1 MIKVKSKIPFVIP
14 EHDINLRVIRF
25 LYIAEKLSYTQKG
38 KLVLNI
44 DKFIIYD
51 FLVKHPYLLK
61 EVVKLKNK
69 KIDLKLFQEEV
80 GSVAT
85 LYPSKSSLLDN
96 NSAKVLIKLMVSQD
110 LLKTIQYKN
119 ELFFVISDHGKEYA
133 KTLETD
139 YINRIKQLCDSLLV
153 LRSTSTN
160 GLKKMINPLIKG
172 V

>member
-1 MIKVKSKIPFVIP
+1 MKSKIPFVIP
-14 EHDINLRVIRF
+14 EQDLNLRLVRF

-69 KIDLKLFQEEV
+69 KVDIKLYQEEV
-80 GSVAT
+80 GSIAT

-96 NSAKVLIKLMVSQD
+96 NSAKVLIKLMVSRN
-110 LLKTIQYKN
+110 LLQTIQYKDD
-119 ELFFVISDHGKEYA
+119 LFFVISDQGEEYA
-133 KTLETD
+133 KSLETD

-160 GLKKMINPLIKG
+160 ELKKMINPLIKG